1 MIDLSKLTG
10 SELAA
15 ALEAEQ
21 KLILKNLQYPK
32 LSTPIDLPEET
43 QKQLEF
49 YEPQADSLKLKK
61 HLLALQQQTL
71 SINHHNR
78 AMLKLVELCDSDK
91 PEVARRAC
99 MTILK
104 LSHLDDAPDLYP
116 YDPDLL
122 FSDDDD
128 EEPKKKPRKKSPAA
142 TAAAVNAAPPATP
155 LNIENVDMPFFD
167 FQQFH
172 LTLPPMNIEDKPS
185 KPHPFH
191 LTTPFITLQSLNT
204 LLIFILIL
212 ILIPTR
218 LRTANTPATRVSEFI
233 THNSELEVPMPTQ
246 TLAHPLKSPT
256 MSTPSPDLFATVALD
271 QPVDATYTYSVPA
284 QFHRDANPGS
294 RVTVPLGRSNR
305 PTPATILSL
314 STTPPELPPIENRK
328 SKIENDPEP
337 SLFQSNPELITQN
350 SEFKPLLDLHR
361 DILPIPPDLL
371 DLGKWISTY
380 YCSPIGSTLATMVP
394 AAVKKATR
402 LPANLSIHLA
412 DPNTPAEEQFGGK
425 QLSPKTKKIFQ
436 QLHFLLQEGPKPEH
450 EVLTQAQIARPM
462 LKRLLALNLLR
473 MERDLKLPDAHI
485 LGAEIESQKSKIETL
500 SPDQQTALSDIT
512 ATLNANTF
520 AVRLLHGV
528 TGSGKTEVYIRA
540 IQRVV
545 DAGKRAIVL
554 VPEISLTPQT
564 VRRFTARFPRV
575 AVLHSGMKDS
585 ERHQHWHAIASGWAQ
600 VIVGARSAIFA
611 PAKDI
616 GIIVVDEEHDPSYKQ
631 DNLPKYHGRDVAIR
645 RAQMLNIPIVLGSA
659 TPALESWQN
668 AQPTTVGGHKD
679 WKLLSLTSRP
689 LGTAM
694 PRVLTVDMKSQSK
707 ERRGLHILSTTLEHH
722 LRQTLDQKKQAIFLL
737 NRRGYAHYV
746 MCPRCDWVLMCDNCD
761 ATMVVHRKRADEDP
775 HSGGGGRKGLR
786 GKVQCHYCL
795 TAMMLPDRCPLC
807 QARLTHLGQG
817 TQRAEDELIRKFPSL
832 RLKRMDSDSMNNA
845 RDYQETL
852 DAFGHGEI
860 DLLIGTQMIS
870 KGLDFPNVQLVGVLN
885 SDLAMTIPDFRAAER
900 TFQLICQVAGRSGR
914 ASERGTVIVQT
925 FQPHEPA
932 ILHACNHD
940 YFGFVQSELP
950 HRREFGYPPYGRL
963 VRIVLSHKSYT
974 KVHTAA
980 ADLNRLAAAI
990 TQKLNLPIRIT
1001 GPFPPPME
1009 RLVELYRVELIF
1021 FATTPRPL
1029 QTLLANL
1036 RTRGLL
1042 AGHAKSGAAGIANV
1056 GINVDVDPLHMM

>member
-1 MIDLSKLTG
+1 
-10 SELAA
+10 
-15 ALEAEQ
+15 
-21 KLILKNLQYPK
+21 
-32 LSTPIDLPEET
+32 
-43 QKQLEF
+43 
-49 YEPQADSLKLKK
+49 
-61 HLLALQQQTL
+61 
-71 SINHHNR
+71 
-78 AMLKLVELCDSDK
+78 
-91 PEVARRAC
+91 
-99 MTILK
+99 
-104 LSHLDDAPDLYP
+104 
-116 YDPDLL
+116 
-122 FSDDDD
+122 
-128 EEPKKKPRKKSPAA
+128 
-142 TAAAVNAAPPATP
+142 
-155 LNIENVDMPFFD
+155 
-167 FQQFH
+167 
-172 LTLPPMNIEDKPS
+172 
-185 KPHPFH
+185 
-191 LTTPFITLQSLNT
+191 
-204 LLIFILIL
+204 
-212 ILIPTR
+212 
-218 LRTANTPATRVSEFI
+218 
-233 THNSELEVPMPTQ
+233 
-246 TLAHPLKSPT
+246 
-256 MSTPSPDLFATVALD
+256 MSTASQDLFATVALD
-271 QPVDATYTYSVPA
+271 QPVDAAYTYLIPA
-284 QFHRDANPGS
+284 QFQRDAKPGN

-305 PTPATILSL
+305 PTPATILTI
-314 STTPPELPPIENRK
+314 STTPPELPIENRK
-328 SKIENDPEP
+328 SKIENPEA
-337 SLFQSNPELITQN
+337 SLFQSDSELVTQN
-350 SEFKPLLDLHR
+350 SEFKELLDLHR
-361 DILPIPPDLL
+361 DILPIPADLL

-402 LPANLSIHLA
+402 LPANLTIHLT
-412 DPNTPAEEQFGGK
+412 DPATPPEQQFEGK
-425 QLSPKTKKIFQ
+425 KISPKTKKIFQ
-436 QLHFLLQEGPKPEH
+436 QLHFFLSEGPKPEH
-450 EVLTQAQIARPM
+450 EVLQHAQIARPM
-462 LKRLLALNLLR
+462 LKRLLSLNLLR

-485 LGAEIESQKSKIETL
+485 LGADTSAFNLQPSALTL
-500 SPDQQTALSDIT
+500 SSDQQTALTDVYAS
-512 ATLNANTF
+512 LNAGGF

-540 IQRVV
+540 IQQVV
-545 DAGKRAIVL
+545 DQGKRAIVL

-600 VIVGARSAIFA
+600 VVVGARSAIFA
-611 PAKDI
+611 PASDI

-645 RAQMLNIPIVLGSA
+645 RAQMLNIPILLGSA

-694 PRVLTVDMKSQSK
+694 PRVLTVDMKAQSK

-775 HSGGGGRKGLR
+775 DAGGGGKGLR

-914 ASERGTVIVQT
+914 ATERGTVIVQT

-940 YFGFVQSELP
+940 YLGFVQSELP
-950 HRREFGYPPYGRL
+950 HRREFGYPPFGRL
-963 VRIVLSHKSYT
+963 VRIVLAHKSYT

-980 ADLNRLAAAI
+980 ADLNRLATAI
-990 TQKLNLPIRIT
+990 TQKLNLPIRIA

-1021 FATTPRPL
+1021 FAATPRPL
-1029 QTLLANL
+1029 QTLVANL

-1042 AGHAKSGAAGIANV
+1042 AGHAKAGAAGGGGIANV